1 MTYERRITM
10 NTNRALKRMIAGALL
25 SGGVVAAGLGVA
37 VGTAQA
43 EPGLAPQYRGPFVA
57 GGPYHWCPGDD
68 PRGGPG
74 GPFVTSPPNWDWDV
88 CHTYYVVPGGQG
100 NVSAGI
106 WDGDNPPPPPHWPP
120 PPWVP

>member
-1 MTYERRITM
+1 MNTTNALRRI
-10 NTNRALKRMIAGALL
+10 IAGALL
-25 SGGVVAAGLGVA
+25 SGTVAAAGLAVAAG
-37 VGTAQA
+37 TAYA
-43 EPGLAPQYRGPFVA
+43 EPGLAPQYRGPFPA

-74 GPFVTSPPNWDWDV
+74 GPFVTNRPNWDWSI
-88 CHTYYVVPGGQG
+88 CHTYYVVQAGKG
-100 NVSAGI
+100 NVAPGI